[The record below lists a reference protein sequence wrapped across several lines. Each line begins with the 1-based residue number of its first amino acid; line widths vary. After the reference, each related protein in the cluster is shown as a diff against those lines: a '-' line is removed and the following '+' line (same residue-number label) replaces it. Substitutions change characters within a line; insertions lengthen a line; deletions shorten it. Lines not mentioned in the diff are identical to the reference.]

1 VPAKFEFRLE
11 PLLEHRKS
19 MEEKKR
25 RDYAACRRAEDESKG
40 EIGALADAH
49 LRSMKRLGG
58 AAFTQS
64 AADLRLRDAYLRSL
78 QNAMNREWLRCEEL
92 DFACERARDDLVA
105 ASRERRVVE
114 KLKERRLRAFLTEEA
129 RRDELELD
137 EANARCHEK
146 CRA

>member
-19 MEEKKR
+19 IEEKKR
-25 RDYAACRRAEDESKG
+25 RDYAVCRRAVDESKG

-49 LRSMKRLGG
+49 LWSMKQLVG
-58 AAFTQS
+58 AACTQS
-64 AADLRLRDAYLRSL
+64 VADLRLRDAYLRSL
-78 QNAMNREWLRCEEL
+78 KNAMNRERLRCEEL
-92 DFACERARDDLVA
+92 NVACLRARDDLVA

-114 KLKERRLRAFLTEEA
+114 KLKERRLRAFAAEEA

-137 EANARCHEK
+137 EANARRHEK

>member
-1 VPAKFEFRLE
+1 MPAKFEFRLE

-19 MEEKKR
+19 IEEKKR
-25 RDYAACRRAEDESKG
+25 RDYAACRRAVDESQG
-40 EIGALADAH
+40 EIGALSDAH
-49 LRSMKRLGG
+49 LRSMKRLTGT
-58 AAFTQS
+58 ACMQS

-78 QNAMNREWLRCEEL
+78 QNATNREWLRCEEL
-92 DFACERARDDLVA
+92 NFACKRARDDLVA

-114 KLKERRLRAFLTEEA
+114 KLKERRLRAFVAEEA

-137 EANARCHEK
+137 EANARCREK

>member
-11 PLLEHRKS
+11 PLLEHRKG

-25 RDYAACRRAEDESKG
+25 RDYAACRRAVDESKG

-49 LRSMKRLGG
+49 LRSMKRLAG
-58 AAFTQS
+58 AGCTQS

-78 QNAMNREWLRCEEL
+78 QNAMNRERLRCEEL
-92 DFACERARDDLVA
+92 NLVCNRARDDLVA

-114 KLKERRLRAFLTEEA
+114 NLKERRLRAFVAEEA

>member
-1 VPAKFEFRLE
+1 VPAKFDFRLE

-19 MEEKKR
+19 MEETKR
-25 RDYAACRRAEDESKG
+25 RDYAACRRAVDESKG

-49 LRSMKRLGG
+49 LRCMKRLAG
-58 AAFTQS
+58 AARTQS
-64 AADLRLRDAYLRSL
+64 GADLRLRDAHLRSL
-78 QNAMNREWLRCEEL
+78 QSAMNREWLQCEEL
-92 DFACERARDDLVA
+92 NLACKRARDDLVA

-114 KLKERRLRAFLTEEA
+114 KLKERRLRAFLAEEA